1 MSDQVQV
8 RGPDGQMFRFPAS
21 MPQEQITGVLD
32 QHYGRAPASPSRQQ
46 MGRLEA
52 ASEGLADSFSLGFN
66 DEAAGALAAA
76 ETGPRGWRRFTDG
89 EGSFLGDLGGAA
101 WDTITAGSP
110 MVRGAVEGAI
120 GFTPE
125 QTQAYEGTRDSRRAS
140 LEQAQQEAPLW
151 TLGGQVVGGIL
162 NAALTGGMGVAATPA
177 RGVSLLGR
185 TATIPAMAARTVA
198 PTIGRAAAVG
208 AGYGGAYGFGSGE
221 SMDDRLSSA
230 GIGALVGAPAAVLG
244 QAAASGIGN
253 ALRGV
258 ARRVMPSAFS
268 NPERRAV
275 DRVTRRLV
283 QDRVSP
289 AQARQSIADMQAV
302 GVERPS
308 IMEASPSVRGLGRVI
323 ADQPGDMVGDS
334 GRRFGDFIETRMQDM
349 PGAIRG
355 QLDNAFIPQSY
366 RLTFP
371 DEVVSQYETA
381 VRQQAG
387 PFFQQV
393 RGAVSG
399 QNRTLQQLL
408 RTPSG
413 QRAFRQASLVARDR
427 GMPFVDVYDE
437 AGGLIDDMPDLDI
450 NFLHL
455 VRQQL
460 DDMSGVATRQG
471 APRGTSGITS
481 VRQRLDRIMK
491 DASPELRQADQ
502 FYSTLMRGSEGARIG
517 QRFDNLGPA
526 RTLREWVRTATPEQL
541 MLARIQAAN
550 RLGGRI
556 QDMANPTTQLRSGG
570 NRLEAIR
577 ALFGSQS
584 AADDFARHIEAQRQ
598 IARTMQE
605 VSGGS
610 MTSRNLAQQ
619 DYEGMQLVAEGLGDF
634 ASGGGVLTVLR
645 QSAARLIR
653 RMPFGRMGDAE
664 RRALIDILT
673 ETDPE
678 RLALIFG
685 EIGRAQ
691 ASVSAVQ
698 SVSSAVPRVAGAT
711 ASQSVAPAIN
721 AEER

>member
-1 MSDQVQV
+1 MTIEARLANGTVLN
-8 RGPDGQMFRFPAS
+8 FP
-21 MPQEQITGVLD
+21 EGTD
-32 QHYGRAPASPSRQQ
+32 PAVIQRVVRQQ
-46 MGRLEA
+46 VSGGQTNQRTALGDTDRSISQVATDFFQRAGDMVPFADEVRSAGYAVQDIATGGGIEGAWTRARERDAQVSQDAERRQGSIERLASDTLGLGTSILAPMSAAQSLGVTLPA
-52 ASEGLADSFSLGFN
+52 ASTALGRIGQATGTGAVAGGIVGAGEGEGLQERAQNAFGGTL
-66 DEAAGALAAA
+66 
-76 ETGPRGWRRFTDG
+76 
-89 EGSFLGDLGGAA
+89 LGGVVGGGIGG
-101 WDTITAGSP
+101 TIEGVAGLARGVQRALPANTPMMGQSPQQRAIERVSRRLSNDSLTA
-110 MVRGAVEGAI
+110 
-120 GFTPE
+120 E
-125 QTQAYEGTRDSRRAS
+125 QTQRR
-140 LEQAQQEAPLW
+140 
-151 TLGGQVVGGIL
+151 
-162 NAALTGGMGVAATPA
+162 
-177 RGVSLLGR
+177 
-185 TATIPAMAARTVA
+185 
-198 PTIGRAAAVG
+198 
-208 AGYGGAYGFGSGE
+208 
-221 SMDDRLSSA
+221 
-230 GIGALVGAPAAVLG
+230 
-244 QAAASGIGN
+244 
-253 ALRGV
+253 
-258 ARRVMPSAFS
+258 
-268 NPERRAV
+268 
-275 DRVTRRLV
+275 
-283 QDRVSP
+283 
-289 AQARQSIADMQAV
+289 IADMRRS
-302 GVERPS
+302 GVDRAGLLESGPS
-308 IMEASPSVRGLGRVI
+308 MRGLGRVVR
-323 ADQPGDMVGDS
+323 DQPGAMVGNT
-334 GRRFGDFIETRMQDM
+334 GRSFDDFIETRMQDM

-355 QLDNAFIPQSY
+355 QLDDAFIPQSY

-371 DEVVSQYETA
+371 DEVVGQYETA
-381 VRQQAG
+381 VRRQAG

-413 QRAFRQASLVARDR
+413 QRAFRQAALVARDR
-427 GMPFVDVYDE
+427 GMPFIDVYDE
-437 AGGLIDDMPDLDI
+437 TGRLLDDMPDLDI

-471 APRGTSGITS
+471 APRGTSGIAS

-517 QRFDNLGPA
+517 QRFDTIGTA

-556 QDMANPTTQLRSGG
+556 QDMANPTTQLRAGG

-584 AADDFARHIEAQRQ
+584 AADDFVRHIEAQRE

-634 ASGGGVLTVLR
+634 ASGGGGLLTVLR

-685 EIGRAQ
+685 EIGDQQ
-691 ASVSAVQ
+691 ASTAARQAVQ
-698 SVSSAVPRVAGAT
+698 GAVANSAAASGAILP
-711 ASQSVAPAIN
+711 SP
-721 AEER
+721 

>member
-32 QHYGRAPASPSRQQ
+32 QHYGRAPAPPSQQQ

-52 ASEGLADSFSLGFN
+52 ASRGFADVFSLGFN
-66 DEAAGALAAA
+66 DEAQGLVAAG
-76 ETGPRGWRRFTDG
+76 ETGPRGWGRFTDG
-89 EGSFLGDLGGAA
+89 EGSFLGDLGGGA
-101 WDTITAGSP
+101 WDVITGGSP
-110 MVRGAVEGAI
+110 LVRGAVEGAI
-120 GFTPE
+120 GCLTPE
-125 QTQAYEGTRDSRRAS
+125 QTQAYEGARDSRRDALAS
-140 LEQAQQEAPLW
+140 AQDAHPLS
-151 TLGGQVVGGIL
+151 TLAGGVGGGIAQAVL
-162 NAALTGGMGVAATPA
+162 SRGALSAPTYA
-177 RGVSLLGR
+177 RGAL
-185 TATIPAMAARTVA
+185 
-198 PTIGRAAAVG
+198 VG
-208 AGYGGAYGFGSGE
+208 AGMGGAYGFGSGE

-230 GIGALVGAPAAVLG
+230 GIGALVGAPSAVLG
-244 QAAASGIGN
+244 QAAVSGISN

-289 AQARQSIADMQAV
+289 AQARQSIADMRAV

-355 QLDNAFIPQSY
+355 QLDDAFIPQSY

-371 DEVVSQYETA
+371 DEVVGQYETA

-577 ALFGSQS
+577 ELFGSQS
-584 AADDFARHIEAQRQ
+584 AADDFVRHIEAQRE

-605 VSGGS
+605 VRGGS

-634 ASGGGVLTVLR
+634 ASGGGLLTFLR
-645 QSAARLIR
+645 QSATRLIR
-653 RMPFGRMGDAE
+653 RIPFGRMGDAE

-691 ASVSAVQ
+691 SSASAVQ
-698 SVSSAVPRVAGAT
+698 SVSSAVPMVAGAA
-711 ASQSVAPAIN
+711 ASQAVAPAIN
-721 AEER
+721 AEAR